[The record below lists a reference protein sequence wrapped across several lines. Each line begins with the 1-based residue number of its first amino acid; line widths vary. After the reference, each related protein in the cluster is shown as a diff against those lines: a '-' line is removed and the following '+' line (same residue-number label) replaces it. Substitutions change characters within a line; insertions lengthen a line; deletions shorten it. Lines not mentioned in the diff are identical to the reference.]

1 MLVWIYGVDGGWEDG
16 DCWWDWGEERVWV
29 GWIGWMGGTGCGG
42 LRWGRFGGEGGVFV
56 SVGRRGCEG
65 GCRGGV

>member
-1 MLVWIYGVDGGWEDG
+1 MGGVDGVDG
-16 DCWWDWGEERVWV
+16 VYWMWGFE
-29 GWIGWMGGTGCGG
+29 MGAFWGG
-42 LRWGRFGGEGGVFV
+42 GGVFV